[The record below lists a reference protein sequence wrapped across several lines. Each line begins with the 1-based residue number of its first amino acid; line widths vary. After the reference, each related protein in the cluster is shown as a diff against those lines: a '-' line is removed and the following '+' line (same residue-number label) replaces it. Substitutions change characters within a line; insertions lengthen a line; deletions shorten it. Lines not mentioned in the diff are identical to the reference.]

1 MTDHEPNPGLGSDNG
16 HAAQPTTGPYGGGRP
31 PFPPMPPHTP
41 PVQPNS
47 RNRAWLKYG
56 AVALVSL
63 LVGVGMGASGD
74 TGDEAEAA
82 ADAKAGPR
90 PTATV
95 TETAP
100 AAEAEPAPTVTETVT
115 ETVTAK
121 PKKTKEPGP
130 ATTFSGDGEYL
141 VGEDI
146 KAGTYKTAGPEDEWG
161 CYWERAKD
169 ASGEFGSII
178 ANNNLEGTGRVTLN
192 KGEYFKT
199 NRCQEWKRVG

>member
-1 MTDHEPNPGLGSDNG
+1 MSFQQPSSFPQPDPGAQGPFGLGAPTG
-16 HAAQPTTGPYGGGRP
+16 PAQPRKQRGR
-31 PFPPMPPHTP
+31 
-41 PVQPNS
+41 
-47 RNRAWLKYG
+47 WLKYG

-63 LVGVGMGASGD
+63 FVGVGIGSGGEGSAASD
-74 TGDEAEAA
+74 KAA
-82 ADAKAGPR
+82 ASTKSGPG

-95 TETAP
+95 TETAK
-100 AAEAEPAPTVTETVT
+100 AEGGGAKPAPTVTET

-130 ATTFSGDGEYL
+130 ATSFSGEGEYV

-146 KAGTYKTAGPEDEWG
+146 KAGTYKTAGADGDFG

-178 ANNNLEGTGRVTLN
+178 ANNNLNGPGRVTLN
-192 KGEYFKT
+192 TGEYFKT

>member
-1 MTDHEPNPGLGSDNG
+1 MSYQQPSSFPQPDPGAQGPFGLG
-16 HAAQPTTGPYGGGRP
+16 APTGPARP
-31 PFPPMPPHTP
+31 PKQRGP
-41 PVQPNS
+41 
-47 RNRAWLKYG
+47 WLKYG

-63 LVGVGMGASGD
+63 FIGVGIGSSGEGSAAS
-74 TGDEAEAA
+74 ENAA
-82 ADAKAGPR
+82 ADTKSAPR

-95 TETAP
+95 TETAK
-100 AAEAEPAPTVTETVT
+100 ADGSGGAKPAPTVTET

-121 PKKTKEPGP
+121 PKKTKKPGP
-130 ATTFSGDGEYL
+130 ATSFSGEGEYV

-146 KAGTYKTAGPEDEWG
+146 KAGTYKTAGADGDFG

-178 ANNNLEGTGRVTLN
+178 ANNNLNGPGRVTLN
-192 KGEYFKT
+192 TGEYFKT

>member
-1 MTDHEPNPGLGSDNG
+1 MSDQQPTPAPGLDKGPAVPPASHAHSDG
-16 HAAQPTTGPYGGGRP
+16 QG
-31 PFPPMPPHTP
+31 PFPPVPPD
-41 PVQPNS
+41 S
-47 RNRAWLKYG
+47 RAGRPDPRRRTWLKYG

-63 LVGVGMGASGD
+63 FVGVGIGSGGD
-74 TGDEAEAA
+74 TNGDGKKT
-82 ADAKAGPR
+82 ADAKAAPR
-90 PTATV
+90 PTVTV

-100 AAEAEPAPTVTETVT
+100 AAEAAPAPTVTETVP
-115 ETVTAK
+115 ETVTA
-121 PKKTKEPGP
+121 EPEETEEAGP
-130 ATTFSGDGEYL
+130 ATSFSGDGEYL

-199 NRCQEWKRVG
+199 NRCQEWKREG

>member
-1 MTDHEPNPGLGSDNG
+1 MSFQQPSSFPQPDPGAQGPFGLG
-16 HAAQPTTGPYGGGRP
+16 APTGPARP
-31 PFPPMPPHTP
+31 PKQRGPW
-41 PVQPNS
+41 V
-47 RNRAWLKYG
+47 KYG

-63 LVGVGMGASGD
+63 FIGVGIGNSGD
-74 TGDEAEAA
+74 GSAASENAA
-82 ADAKAGPR
+82 ADTKSAPG

-95 TETAP
+95 TETAQ
-100 AAEAEPAPTVTETVT
+100 ADGGGDAKPAPTVTET

-130 ATTFSGDGEYL
+130 ATSFSGEGEYV

-146 KAGTYKTAGPEDEWG
+146 KAGTYKTAGADGGFG

-178 ANNNLEGTGRVTLN
+178 ANNNLNGPGRVTLN
-192 KGEYFKT
+192 TGEYFKT

>member
-1 MTDHEPNPGLGSDNG
+1 MSFQQPSPSPSPQPAPGTQGPFGLGT
-16 HAAQPTTGPYGGGRP
+16 PTGPARP
-31 PFPPMPPHTP
+31 PK
-41 PVQPNS
+41 Q
-47 RNRAWLKYG
+47 RGRWLKYG

-63 LVGVGMGASGD
+63 FIGVGIGSSGD
-74 TGDEAEAA
+74 GTAA
-82 ADAKAGPR
+82 ADPAAAGTKSGPR

-95 TETAP
+95 TETAK
-100 AAEAEPAPTVTETVT
+100 AADDGDAKPAPTVTET

-130 ATTFSGDGEYL
+130 ATSFSGEGEYV

-146 KAGTYKTAGPEDEWG
+146 KAGTYKTAGADGDFG

-178 ANNNLEGTGRVTLN
+178 ANNNLNGPGRVTLN
-192 KGEYFKT
+192 TGEYFKT